1 MVEKQKVLIEKVI
14 EQITIDC
21 GMQDFTAIE
30 ELISDISE
38 EKLKG
43 FLSENNSNINSIG
56 GRLSHEWFY
65 NSV

>member
-43 FLSENNSNINSIG
+43 FLTENNSNINSIG
-56 GRLSHEWFY
+56 GRLSHE
-65 NSV
+65 

>member
-1 MVEKQKVLIEKVI
+1 MVEKKKVLIEKVI

-43 FLSENNSNINSIG
+43 FLTENNSNINSIG
-56 GRLSHEWFY
+56 GRLSHE
-65 NSV
+65 

>member
-43 FLSENNSNINSIG
+43 FLTENNSNINSIG
-56 GRLSHEWFY
+56 GRLKHE
-65 NSV
+65 

>member
-56 GRLSHEWFY
+56 GRLSHE
-65 NSV
+65 

>member
-43 FLSENNSNINSIG
+43 FLTENNSNINSIG
-56 GRLSHEWFY
+56 GRLSHD
-65 NSV
+65 